1 MSISI
6 NYNSQYLAYA
16 GDGFSILPNSVV
28 GENLTFSLS
37 ITIIKNLGTEANL
50 KKYVVINPTTGEV
63 YTTTKSTFY
72 LKAFRATINVTATNG
87 TESTSR
93 SFTIDYSNKSQI
105 SVNYYNDGDDPN
117 YYYWYFV
124 VGEEHTYMNEHIKL
138 YGYNPSYTVIS
149 ADDAS
154 NPLINLPGLFLNY
167 KQSKYTQYELY
178 AEGIDRDI
186 GATDVGS
193 TSFTLQIAVG
203 PNDNRVSSTIS
214 IIAETFP
221 TPSITYRSNYNI
233 FSGMDFVINPETVE
247 NDIQIVYSS
256 TSDKTISVNSSSGV
270 VSGNI
275 IKTKSYSLSL
285 RHPKI
290 KQANWS
296 KSKSLKLTVVNP
308 TITYDNYF
316 FFKGQRVNINPELV
330 AYNNTNI
337 TATNTD
343 FTINSSTGNISGIA
357 ADDVTIPINFKTYDD
372 VNNEK
377 SINTS
382 VAISIITENEV
393 YGEQNVYVN
402 NDIYV
407 KPKFTI
413 PITGTT
419 IFSCVNL
426 PSILSI
432 DPNTG
437 IITRKA
443 LLNSSP
449 NNRILTESSNKG
461 ILTEGSN
468 KGLLGAEEPL
478 ETYEFNIDINH
489 EGETPEESFTK
500 SLPMTLSILPPSITY
515 TEINQYAYTDF
526 TATPIVEGTI
536 TSFSCDDLHGFNL
549 DSSTG
554 VITGTINQ
562 IGTVELTITGTD
574 GTAEGTA
581 TTVLTI
587 VGNDPTITQLS
598 YDNISSTINNRI
610 SLLPENDGH
619 VLNYT
624 ITSGRLPLGLRLNE
638 QTGEISGKLREQFEN
653 SVEITATTYLNSIT
667 YTMQITVGGLFI
679 IYYVKQ

>member
-6 NYNSQYLAYA
+6 NYNSSYISYV
-16 GDGFSILPNSVV
+16 GEGFSILPNSVV

-37 ITIIKNLGTEANL
+37 ITITKNLGTEAKL
-50 KKYVVINPTTGEV
+50 RKYVVINSTTGEV
-63 YTTTKSTFY
+63 YTSSKSSLN
-72 LKAFRATINVTATNG
+72 LKAFLATIKVTATNG

-93 SFTIDYSNKSQI
+93 SFTMNYCNPNQI
-105 SVNYYNDGDDPN
+105 SVNYTSDGPDPN

-124 VGEEHTYMNEHIKL
+124 VGEEHNTMNEHIRL

-149 ADDAS
+149 ADDAA

-167 KQSKYTQYELY
+167 KTSKFSQYELY
-178 AEGIDRDI
+178 AEGISRDI

-203 PNDNRVSSTIS
+203 PDDGRIYSTVSV
-214 IIAETFP
+214 IAETFP
-221 TPSITYRSNYNI
+221 TPNIKYHTSSYNV
-233 FSGMDFVINPETVE
+233 FSGMDFVINPELIE
-247 NDIQIVYSS
+247 NDIRLMYNS
-256 TSDKTISVNSSSGV
+256 TSDKTISVNSSTGV
-270 VSGNI
+270 ITGNI
-275 IKTKSYSLSL
+275 PKTKTYTLSL
-285 RHPKI
+285 QHPKI
-290 KQANWS
+290 KQTNWARS
-296 KSKSLKLTVVNP
+296 KSVKFTVVNP

-316 FFKGQRVNINPELV
+316 FFKGQKVNINPELV

-337 TATNTD
+337 TASNTD
-343 FTINSSTGNISGIA
+343 FTIDSSTGNIRGTA
-357 ADDVTIPINFKTYDD
+357 NEDVTIPINFKTYDD

-382 VAISIITENEV
+382 VAISIITENDV
-393 YGEQNVYVN
+393 YGDQNVYVN
-402 NDIYV
+402 NDIYI

-413 PITGTT
+413 PATGTT
-419 IFSCVNL
+419 TFSCINL
-426 PSILSI
+426 PSILTI

-437 IITRKA
+437 IITKNT
-443 LLNSSP
+443 LLH
-449 NNRILTESSNKG
+449 SNKRL
-461 ILTEGSN
+461 LTEGSN
-468 KGLLGAEEPL
+468 KVLLGAEEAL
-478 ETYEFNIDINH
+478 ETYEFNVDINH

-526 TATPIVEGTI
+526 TVTPIVEGTI
-536 TSFSCDDLHGFNL
+536 TQFSCDDLHGFNL

-554 VITGTINQ
+554 VVTGTINQ

-587 VGNDPTITQLS
+587 VGNDPTITHLS
-598 YDNISSTINNRI
+598 YDNISSTINDRI
-610 SLLPENDGH
+610 TLLPDNDGN

-638 QTGEISGKLREQFEN
+638 QTGEISGKLREQFQN
-653 SVEITATTYLNSIT
+653 SVEITATTYLNSMT

-679 IYYVKQ
+679 IYYKKVIPHHPGGGN